1 MKIFGQSCIEA
12 AKKIDV
18 LQSAGTGAPLTDEQ
32 KALLMDMADDYR
44 PLVDLGTGKP
54 VMKHHCI
61 EAFRL
66 LKVEVRVMV
75 GENRRRLIALLHD
88 VKARGFEH
96 ASVLQVEDPSDPR
109 FILEAGQDVT
119 PQEIADVING

>member
-1 MKIFGQSCIEA
+1 MRQ
-12 AKKIDV
+12 
-18 LQSAGTGAPLTDEQ
+18 
-32 KALLMDMADDYR
+32 
-44 PLVDLGTGKP
+44 
-54 VMKHHCI
+54 HCI

-75 GENRRRLIALLHD
+75 GENRKRCIALLHD

-96 ASVLQVEDPSDPR
+96 ASVLQAEDPSDPKY
-109 FILEAGQDVT
+109 ILEAGRDVT